1 MKAIVAALALV
12 AAVPAAAVPP
22 AGPDRTFTARD
33 LFSLEAAS
41 DPEISPNG
49 RWIAYV
55 RRTGDIMTDRWRPSL
70 WLVDTTTGAQTPLA
84 PAAASQCGRPI
95 RPASPTSPPPKAAAP
110 SSMCAWIATGQSV
123 AITGLADTPSSIAW
137 SPDGTRIAY
146 AMFVPDEG
154 MHLGSPPSRPEG
166 ATWAPPLEIIS
177 AVTYRADGEG
187 YFAPR
192 LRSYLPGLRRR
203 RRTAAIEL
211 RRGQ

>member
-12 AAVPAAAVPP
+12 VAVPAAAVPP

-70 WLVDTTTGAQTPLA
+70 WLVDTATGAQTPLA
-84 PAAASQCGRPI
+84 PGGSQPVWSPDSTRIAYIAAAEGGRAQLYV
-95 RPASPTSPPPKAAAP
+95 RWLAS
-110 SSMCAWIATGQSV
+110 GQSV
-123 AITGLADTPSSIAW
+123 AITALADTPSSIAW
-137 SPDGTRIAY
+137 SPDGSRIAY

-154 MHLGSPPSRPEG
+154 MHLGSPPSKPEG

-187 YFAPR
+187 Y
-192 LRSYLPGLRRR
+192 LPPATIFWSRP
-203 RRTAAIEL
+203 TAA
-211 RRGQ
+211 RRS